1 MNIQRPL
8 FNTCHRPYSNAWTYP
23 SRPENPTCFT
33 RYEGGYVMIFLPAR
47 MLVGKNLYL
56 LGKRVRVRV
65 WVVTTHARVH
75 MGKIYPHYTTIINNK
90 AHLS

>member
-1 MNIQRPL
+1 
-8 FNTCHRPYSNAWTYP
+8 
-23 SRPENPTCFT
+23 
-33 RYEGGYVMIFLPAR
+33 MIFLPAR